1 MSNFKGYFL
10 KFGDTIFPH
19 KYLAQGNESTP
30 FQRTELEAYRD
41 ANILLHR
48 VTSPNHKSTLKI
60 TTIPGITLEEKI
72 EIEEVMNRGL
82 LDSIQ
87 RKYRVEYWN
96 DDIGVNSYCIGDFYI
111 PNPTFNR
118 QKITDNTIIYDSLT
132 YEFIEY

>member
-19 KYLAQGNESTP
+19 KYLTQGNEATP
-30 FQRTELEAYRD
+30 FQRTEAEAYRD
-41 ANILLHR
+41 GNNDLHR
-48 VTSPNHKSTLKI
+48 VTFGNHKSTFKI

-72 EIEEVMNRGL
+72 EMENVMSRGL

-87 RKYRVEYWN
+87 RKYQVEYWN
-96 DDIGVNSYCIGDFYI
+96 DDIVVNDYSTGDFYI
-111 PNPTFNR
+111 PNPTFSR
-118 QKITDNTIIYDSLT
+118 TKIVNNTIVYDSLT

>member
-19 KYLAQGNESTP
+19 KYLAQGNEATP
-30 FQRTELEAYRD
+30 FQRTEAEAYRD
-41 ANILLHR
+41 GNNDLHR
-48 VTSPNHKSTLKI
+48 VTFGNHKSTFKI

-72 EIEEVMNRGL
+72 ELENVMSRGL

-87 RKYRVEYWN
+87 RKYQVEYWN
-96 DDIGVNSYCIGDFYI
+96 DDIGVNDYSTGDFYI
-111 PNPTFNR
+111 PNPTFSR
-118 QKITDNTIIYDSLT
+118 TKIVNNTIVYDSLT